1 MLVTLVGF
9 AFVFGLLLSR
19 IGLPPMV
26 GFLAAGFAFNL
37 AGFNAPEGLDVIA
50 NLGVTLLLFSIGLKL
65 DLKGLAKAEI
75 WGSAVLHV
83 VASTALFAATLWL
96 GQSWFDTPLLTL
108 SPIAILVLAFAL
120 SFSSTV
126 FAVKVLEEKGDM
138 TVLYGKIAIGILVM
152 QDIFAVVFL
161 AVSEGKYPTLWAF
174 LVLLLPFVRP
184 ALFKLLDAAGHG
196 ELLIL
201 SGLFFALAMGY
212 EAFTLVGL
220 KGDLGALVMGVM
232 VASHPKASEL
242 SKSLFSF
249 KELMLVGFF
258 LSVGLQGLPTAEIFA
273 AAALLCLLLPI
284 KTLLYY
290 WIVVR
295 FGLRA
300 RTSVFSALA
309 LANYSEFGL
318 IVAALGVSQGWLPVD
333 WLLVIAIAVSLSF
346 AIAAPFSQGAEPI
359 YQRFKGFW
367 DRYQRETLHPEDRL
381 IDIGEARA
389 LVIGMGRVG
398 LGAYEAL
405 REAFD
410 GQIVGIE
417 HDAKRV
423 QGHQQEGRS
432 VLLGD
437 ATDTDFWTKLQASSN
452 LELIVL
458 AMPAHHSNL
467 YAAQRIRKAN
477 LVCHVVAVAH
487 FSNEVEE
494 LALLKVPAFNMYSE
508 AGSGLARHAL
518 DSMQERPLTR
528 SV

>member
-37 AGFNAPEGLDVIA
+37 AGFDAPEGLDFIA

-75 WGSAVLHV
+75 WGSSVLHV

-96 GQSWFDTPLLTL
+96 GQTWFDTPLLAL
-108 SPIAILVLAFAL
+108 SPLAILVLAFAL

-161 AVSEGKYPTLWAF
+161 AVSEGKYPTLWAL
-174 LVLLLPFVRP
+174 LVLLLPFIRP

-201 SGLFFALAMGY
+201 CGLFFALALGY

-249 KELMLVGFF
+249 KELMLVG
-258 LSVGLQGLPTAEIFA
+258 
-273 AAALLCLLLPI
+273 
-284 KTLLYY
+284 
-290 WIVVR
+290 
-295 FGLRA
+295 
-300 RTSVFSALA
+300 
-309 LANYSEFGL
+309 
-318 IVAALGVSQGWLPVD
+318 
-333 WLLVIAIAVSLSF
+333 
-346 AIAAPFSQGAEPI
+346 
-359 YQRFKGFW
+359 
-367 DRYQRETLHPEDRL
+367 
-381 IDIGEARA
+381 
-389 LVIGMGRVG
+389 
-398 LGAYEAL
+398 
-405 REAFD
+405 
-410 GQIVGIE
+410 
-417 HDAKRV
+417 
-423 QGHQQEGRS
+423 
-432 VLLGD
+432 
-437 ATDTDFWTKLQASSN
+437 
-452 LELIVL
+452 
-458 AMPAHHSNL
+458 
-467 YAAQRIRKAN
+467 
-477 LVCHVVAVAH
+477 
-487 FSNEVEE
+487 
-494 LALLKVPAFNMYSE
+494 
-508 AGSGLARHAL
+508 
-518 DSMQERPLTR
+518 
-528 SV
+528 

>member
-37 AGFNAPEGLDVIA
+37 AGFEAPEGLDLIA

-75 WGSAVLHV
+75 WGSSVLHV
-83 VASTALFAATLWL
+83 VASTALFALTLWI
-96 GQSWFDTPLLTL
+96 GQQWFDSPLLQL
-108 SPIAILVLAFAL
+108 SPLAIVVLAFAL

-161 AVSEGKYPTLWAF
+161 AVSEGKYPTLWAL
-174 LVLLLPFVRP
+174 LVLLLPFIRP

-201 SGLFFALAMGY
+201 SGLFFALALGY

-232 VASHPKASEL
+232 VAGHPKASEL

-273 AAALLCLLLPI
+273 AAAMLCLLLPF

-300 RTSVFSALA
+300 RTSVFSALT

-318 IVAALGVSQGWLPVD
+318 IVAALGVAQGWLPVE

-346 AIAAPFSQGAEPI
+346 AIAAPFSQGAETT
-359 YQRFKGFW
+359 YQRFKHVW
-367 DRYQRETLHPEDRL
+367 DRYQRETLHPEDRF
-381 IDIGEARA
+381 IDIGQARA

-398 LGAYEAL
+398 QGAYEAL
-405 REAFD
+405 SEAFD

-423 QGHQQEGRS
+423 QAHQEARRS
-432 VLLGD
+432 VMLGD
-437 ATDTDFWTKLQASSN
+437 ATDTDFWTKLQASSS
-452 LELIVL
+452 LEMIVL
-458 AMPAHHSNL
+458 AMPAHQSNL
-467 YAAQRIRKAN
+467 YAAKRIRKAS
-477 LVCHVVAVAH
+477 LACHVVAVAH
-487 FSNEVEE
+487 FAKEVEE

-518 DSMQERPLTR
+518 DSLREVQTQ
-528 SV
+528 S

>member
-1 MLVTLVGF
+1 
-9 AFVFGLLLSR
+9 
-19 IGLPPMV
+19 
-26 GFLAAGFAFNL
+26 
-37 AGFNAPEGLDVIA
+37 
-50 NLGVTLLLFSIGLKL
+50 
-65 DLKGLAKAEI
+65 
-75 WGSAVLHV
+75 
-83 VASTALFAATLWL
+83 
-96 GQSWFDTPLLTL
+96 
-108 SPIAILVLAFAL
+108 
-120 SFSSTV
+120 
-126 FAVKVLEEKGDM
+126 
-138 TVLYGKIAIGILVM
+138 
-152 QDIFAVVFL
+152 
-161 AVSEGKYPTLWAF
+161 
-174 LVLLLPFVRP
+174 LVLLLPFARP